1 MPARSLEAMAM
12 KKTVLGSNL
21 GGITEVVINDKDG
34 IVFERGNKKI
44 NCIIEN
50 IEDLDRVRKQAR

>member
-1 MPARSLEAMAM
+1 M